1 MNIELVCLLTFAC
14 LVGAVVIGMGLRR
27 ALERHLNDDTKDAVK
42 LATGFLA
49 TMAALVL
56 GLLISSAKGTYD
68 TARNGVIEMAGKV
81 VFLDRVL
88 AACGPEADEA
98 RSLFRGAVAE
108 MLQQMWPNESDK
120 AALIAPD
127 TKAGYGVF
135 AAIQRLAPHDDIQR
149 SAKAEATR
157 LAIELGQLRSMLLAR
172 STASISRPML
182 IVLIYWLTIIFLA
195 FSLLAPNNATAT
207 LALIISAL
215 SVSGAVF
222 LIMELD
228 RPFGGYVRIPSEP
241 MRTALS
247 QMAQTSP

>member
-1 MNIELVCLLTFAC
+1 MA
-14 LVGAVVIGMGLRR
+14 LRR
-27 ALERHLNDDTKDAVK
+27 LLEHHLSGDTKDAVK

-81 VFLDRVL
+81 AFLDRVL
-88 AACGPEADEA
+88 AAYGPEAAEA
-98 RSLFRGAVAE
+98 RSLFRGTVDE
-108 MLQQMWPNESDK
+108 MIQRMWPNELDK
-120 AALIAPD
+120 PTLVAPD
-127 TKAGYGVF
+127 TRAGYAVF
-135 AAIQRLAPHDDIQR
+135 TAIQSLTPHDEVQR
-149 SAKAEATR
+149 TLKAEATS
-157 LAIELGQLRSMLLAR
+157 LAIQLGQLRSLLLAR
-172 STASISRPML
+172 STASISKPML
-182 IVLIYWLTIIFLA
+182 VVLIYWLTVIFLA

-207 LALIISAL
+207 LALVISAL

-241 MRTALS
+241 MRNALS
-247 QMAQTSP
+247 QMAE

>member
-1 MNIELVCLLTFAC
+1 MNTEIISVITFGCLFA
-14 LVGAVVIGMGLRR
+14 AVVVGIGLRR
-27 ALERHLNDDTKDAVK
+27 LLERHLSGDTEDAVK

-68 TARNGVIEMAGKV
+68 NARNGVVEMAGKV
-81 VFLDRVL
+81 GFLDRVL
-88 AACGPEADEA
+88 AAYGPEAAEA
-98 RSLFRGAVAE
+98 RSLFRGTVEE
-108 MLQQMWPNESDK
+108 MIRRMWPKESDRP
-120 AALIAPD
+120 ALIAPD
-127 TKAGYGVF
+127 AKAGYAVF
-135 AAIQRLAPHDDIQR
+135 AAIQQLTPRDDMQR
-149 SAKAEATR
+149 SIKAEATS
-157 LAIELGQLRSMLLAR
+157 LAIELGQLRSLLLAR

-207 LALIISAL
+207 LALVISAL

-241 MRTALS
+241 MRSALS
-247 QMAQTSP
+247 QLAGTSP